1 MSRLLVAEI
10 FKLRKRA
17 MSWILLAIM
26 IGIIILLYFILLAIS
41 NVDINGQRAGNLESL
56 LGLEGSIPFAFAL
69 LASFGSALAVVL
81 MASTVGNEYNWRTI
95 RTMLISS
102 ESRTKLLLAK
112 LLAVSLV
119 IVLGLIIGL
128 IAGFIMS
135 IITTAIGGYKYDFS
149 FFTGSYIWNQFLQL
163 WRTFYI
169 MIPYVML
176 AFLFAIVG
184 RSAMPG
190 IAVGIG
196 VFFLEAIISS
206 LMYTAG
212 GWVARIPA
220 YLINANFNAI
230 QSLNNLP
237 GRVGSGFGGG
247 TAMASYTPS
256 LTHAA
261 ITLGIYIVVFIV
273 VGFLVFRKRDVTSQ
287 IWSACLILNLI
298 QP

>member
-26 IGIIILLYFILLAIS
+26 IGIIILLYFVLLAIS

-56 LGLEGSIPFAFAL
+56 LGLEGAIPFAFAL
-69 LASFGSALAVVL
+69 LGSFGSALAVVL

-112 LLAVSLV
+112 LLAVCLF

-149 FFTGSYIWNQFLQL
+149 FFTGSYVWNQFVQL

-169 MIPYVML
+169 MMPYVML

-196 VFFLEAIISS
+196 VFFLEAIISG

-212 GWVARIPA
+212 GWVSRIPA

-256 LTHAA
+256 LMHAA
-261 ITLGIYIVVFIV
+261 IILGIYIVVFIV
-273 VGFLVFRKRDVTSQ
+273 VGFLVFRKRDVTS
-287 IWSACLILNLI
+287 
-298 QP
+298 